1 MAYEINKTNG
11 NLLTSVPDGEIDVT
25 TSIRLVGKNFPGYG
39 EIMAENLVNML
50 ENFSNAT
57 PPANPLAGQLW
68 YNTQEDQLYFYD
80 INNVWR
86 VVESQYR
93 GTQIKSLLIKDT
105 ANMQHYIL
113 AHYVNSKLV
122 MIVSSDS
129 TFTPASDVANTNALI
144 TITAF
149 PAIGPGV
156 NMSVAPRADGDA
168 YKMRGV
174 AVAAQFS

>member
-50 ENFSNAT
+50 ENFSNIT
-57 PPANPLAGQLW
+57 PPANPLAGQIW

-86 VVESQYR
+86 VVESHYR
-93 GTQIKSLLIKDT
+93 GTQVKSLIIKDT
-105 ANMQHYIL
+105 ADIQHYIL
-113 AHYVNSKLV
+113 AHYANSKLV
-122 MIVSSDS
+122 MVISSDS
-129 TFTPASDVANTNALI
+129 TFTPKTDAVNTAASI
-144 TITAF
+144 TLTSF
-149 PAIGPGV
+149 PTIGPGI
-156 NMSVAPRADGDA
+156 NMSAEPRTDGDA
-168 YKMRGV
+168 YKVRGV

>member
-50 ENFSNAT
+50 ENFSNVT

-86 VVESQYR
+86 VVESHYR
-93 GTQIKSLLIKDT
+93 GTQVKSLIIKDT
-105 ANMQHYIL
+105 ADIQHYIL
-113 AHYVNSKLV
+113 AHYANSKLV
-122 MIVSSDS
+122 MLISSDS
-129 TFTPASDVANTNALI
+129 TFTPKTDAVNTAASI
-144 TITAF
+144 TLTSF
-149 PAIGPGV
+149 PTIGPGI
-156 NMSVAPRADGDA
+156 NMSAEPRTDGDA
-168 YKMRGV
+168 YKVRGV